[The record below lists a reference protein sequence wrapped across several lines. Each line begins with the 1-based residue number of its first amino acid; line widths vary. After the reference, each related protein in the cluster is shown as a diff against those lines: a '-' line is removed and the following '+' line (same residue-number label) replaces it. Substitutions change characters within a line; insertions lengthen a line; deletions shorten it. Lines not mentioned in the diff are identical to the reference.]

1 MKNSLVQFTIV
12 PAVLVI
18 GACTGNGEDEMIAED
33 DIGIS
38 TAEDTT
44 TGDGDSDSSG
54 DEFDD
59 DFDDED
65 TTDTAS
71 DSSDDNDDCGEVSIV
86 PEYVPPNVM
95 LVVDASGSMISNTWD
110 HDLDGGTP
118 NVTRWN
124 TLYGVVEIVM
134 NNFGGAMNSGL
145 QRFPSADACPN
156 ATPQSSNCYNA
167 DACIVND
174 TPEVGIAADN
184 AAAILASIPGANA
197 NNVEVVG
204 GTPAV
209 AGFISAR
216 DHLLTQPAGIPN
228 YVLLITDG
236 AANCVDGLPFPEF
249 IETYDEGLQL
259 AVGDAYTNEGI
270 PTFVVGIDILD
281 ALVGMGNDGSPYA
294 NAYEELNEVALAG
307 GFPKNM
313 GMDPD
318 KFFNTTNQQ
327 ELLDAIQSIL
337 GEVTEC
343 TIDLTMDPY
352 TPPEASQIP
361 FVSFTVDGMLVPM
374 VMDCENEDGWAWIVE
389 GEIMTFCGTYCDD
402 FKNGTAMF
410 DGEYGCPPPE

>member
-1 MKNSLVQFTIV
+1 MMKRSLMMSTAL
-12 PAVLVI
+12 PLVLI
-18 GACTGNGEDEMIAED
+18 GCPSDSGEDELGD
-33 DIGIS
+33 DDGIS
-38 TAEDTT
+38 TLGDTTDSGDTTTTTTENDTFDTESSETADTTDTT
-44 TGDGDSDSSG
+44 TGM
-54 DEFDD
+54 
-59 DFDDED
+59 
-65 TTDTAS
+65 
-71 DSSDDNDDCGEVSIV
+71 DCGMVSIV
-86 PEYVPPNVM
+86 PTYVPPNVM
-95 LVVDASGSMISNTWD
+95 LVVDASGSMISNLWD
-110 HDLDGGTP
+110 HDQNMATP

-174 TPEVGIAADN
+174 TPEVAIGPDN

-209 AGFISAR
+209 AGFTSALA
-216 DHLLTQPAGIPN
+216 HLLTQPEGLPN

-281 ALVGMGNDGSPYA
+281 ALVGQGNDGSPYA

-307 GFPKNM
+307 GVPKNM
-313 GMDPD
+313 GMDAD

-327 ELLDAIQSIL
+327 ELLDAIQGIL
-337 GEVTEC
+337 GEVTDC
-343 TIDLTMDPY
+343 TIDLTM
-352 TPPEASQIP
+352 TEEGPPAPSQIP
-361 FVSFTVDGMLVPM
+361 YVTFEVDGMLVPY
-374 VMDCENEDGWAWIVE
+374 VEDCETEAGWTWIVE
-389 GEIMTFCGTYCDD
+389 GEIMTFCGSYCDD
-402 FKNGTAMF
+402 FKNGTAEF
-410 DGEYGCPPPE
+410 DGTYGCPPSG